1 MLILLGTL
9 ILAAAL
15 DGPHS
20 ALRSAI
26 DADSD
31 YGACSAA
38 ERQTAAAQAD
48 IRILGQINGRSV
60 VLAGVHASCVCG
72 NVNCPWH
79 VLRLDPGK
87 PRVLFST
94 YAFQMDAIGTEKPLP
109 KLRAQAHDSALVTD
123 EATVAYRDGRYVT
136 IETARVRGDTGARK
150 PNDVPVHFAYGASS
164 ARLKGSVS
172 LGWYDEY
179 ALAAAKGQ
187 RLTIDGVTS
196 QKKLSLTLFRPNSA
210 QVVDVAPGT
219 PVTLGSSGTFR
230 LHVENGGDTDAPYAL
245 TLTIRN

>member
-1 MLILLGTL
+1 MMIFLGAVT
-9 ILAAAL
+9 LAATLDTAHAAL
-15 DGPHS
+15 
-20 ALRSAI
+20 ARAI
-26 DADSD
+26 DGDPD

-38 ERQTAAAQAD
+38 QRQPAAAEAD
-48 IRILGQINGRSV
+48 IRTLGQINGRNV

-123 EATVAYRDGRYVT
+123 EATVAYQDGRYVT

-150 PNDVPVHFAYGASS
+150 PNDVPVRFAYGASS

-187 RLTIDGVTS
+187 RLMIDGIAS
-196 QKKLSLTLFRPNSA
+196 QKKLSLTLFVPNSA
-210 QVVDVAPGT
+210 QVVDVAPGV

-230 LHVENGGDTDAPYAL
+230 LHVENGSEAGAPYAL